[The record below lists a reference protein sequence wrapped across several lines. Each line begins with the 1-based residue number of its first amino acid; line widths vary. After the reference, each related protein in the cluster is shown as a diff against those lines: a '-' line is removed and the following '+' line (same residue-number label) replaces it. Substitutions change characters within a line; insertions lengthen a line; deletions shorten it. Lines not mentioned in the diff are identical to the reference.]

1 MANKRAK
8 VLDEKQFIKL
18 LQYIDEHSTIPLR
31 DRLIVHLSF
40 KAGLRVAEIAKIDF
54 TALTDAEGR
63 ITSMVHV
70 YGNVAKK
77 KREREVPMHP
87 ELKKAIASFMKAY
100 PNAPCIAISS
110 QPFQHGRLPGG
121 KEPAPFKRMSPNS
134 LAQYYRRLLVAAGF
148 EGASSHSGRR
158 TFATNISR
166 ILAKHHQSI
175 RDLQN
180 LMGHARLDTTER
192 YIEPSEDTFNLV
204 AAI

>member
-8 VLDEKQFIKL
+8 VLDEQQFKKL
-18 LQYIDEHSTIPLR
+18 LAYIDEHSSMPVR
-31 DRLIVHLSF
+31 DRLIVYLSF

-63 ITSMVHV
+63 IAKTIHV

-77 KREREVPMHP
+77 KRERDIPMHP
-87 ELKKAIASFMKAY
+87 ELKKAITAFMKLY
-100 PNAPCIAISS
+100 PDAPGIAISS
-110 QPFQHGRLPGG
+110 QPFQHGRSIWDKPPPL
-121 KEPAPFKRMSPNS
+121 KRMNPNS
-134 LAQYYRRLLVAAGF
+134 LAQYYRRLLIAAGF

-158 TFATNISR
+158 TFATDISR
-166 ILAKHHQSI
+166 ILARHHQSL
-175 RDLQN
+175 RDLQR

-192 YIEPSEDTFNLV
+192 YIEPSNDTFNLV